1 MQLHVGCAM
10 WTHAP
15 WNGRFLPHPLPA
27 SERLE
32 AYATW
37 CNAVEGNTTFYATP
51 ARSTVEMWASQVPPD
66 FRFVLKL
73 PKVITHDL
81 RLHDAADAEL
91 RSFLHAMQPLG
102 PRAHAL
108 WIQLPASF
116 SPSELGS
123 LASFLHRAPSSFRYA
138 VEVRHPAFFTDDRAT
153 QQLEQVL
160 GRVGAEWVP
169 FDTVTLFERPAS
181 SYGEREAWLSKPRL
195 PRRTRALTQY
205 PIVRYIG
212 RDDVEVTAAGWQYLA
227 DQTASWLREGRFPTV
242 FLHTPDNVEAL
253 ALARRFYDDVRDRV
267 PELVPMLPSPI
278 AVPTEPP
285 TLF

>member
-1 MQLHVGCAM
+1 MRLHVGCAM

-15 WNGRFLPHPLPA
+15 WNGRFLPHPLP
-27 SERLE
+27 STERLE

-51 ARSTVEMWASQVPPD
+51 ARATVEMWAAQVSPD

-81 RLHDAADAEL
+81 RLHDAADTAL
-91 RSFLHAMQPLG
+91 RSFLNAMEPLG

-108 WIQLPASF
+108 WIQLPPSF
-116 SPSELGS
+116 SPTELGS
-123 LASFLHRAPSSFRYA
+123 LAAFLHRAPSAFRYA
-138 VEVRHPAFFTDDRAT
+138 VEVRHPAFFEQERWT

-169 FDTVTLFERPAS
+169 FDTVTLFQTAAG
-181 SYGEREAWLSKPRL
+181 SYGEREAWMTKPRL
-195 PRRTRALTQY
+195 PRRTRALTEF

-212 RDDVEVTAAGWQYLA
+212 RDDLDVTIKGWQYLA
-227 DQTASWLREGRFPTV
+227 DQTASWLREGRSPTV

-253 ALARRFYDDVRDRV
+253 ALARRFYDDVRSRV
-267 PELVPMLPSPI
+267 PELEPLPEPVPS
-278 AVPTEPP
+278 EPP